1 MEVRCAPTGISGGG
15 PHSKPKFLSLVQAAN
30 ICEGDDIGWVRR
42 DGILPTSQMVA
53 CLSFSI
59 AYGVEQN
66 AKRCSLPGSNWRPS
80 DYETDALPTEPKERH
95 GQANLAHPH
104 KNEGNTRTNNATRTT
119 THPPCTLCNHTTK
132 FRTPILATPAHVAIF
147 PIHIVLK
154 R

>member
-1 MEVRCAPTGISGGG
+1 MTESDDGGCVG
-15 PHSKPKFLSLVQAAN
+15 GYKIDNAAK
-30 ICEGDDIGWVRR
+30 EA
-42 DGILPTSQMVA
+42 TA
-53 CLSFSI
+53 CVVFSFSV
-59 AYGVEQN
+59 AYGVDQN
-66 AKRCSLPGSNWRPS
+66 AKSCSLPGSNWRPS

-132 FRTPILATPAHVAIF
+132 FRTHILATPAHVAIF
-147 PIHIVLK
+147 PIHIVMK